1 MDILIAILFT
11 LSNILAVFAVL
22 LALPGTWLM
31 VLTAIGI
38 NLVFRDA
45 AMFSWWTIG
54 VAAALA
60 VVGELLELL
69 AGAAGAQAMGAS
81 KRSIFASIVGGVVGG
96 ILGTF
101 LLPIPVVGTVVGSAL
116 GAGIGAVVFEFTI
129 ADRRHLKHLRGI
141 GTGAFTG
148 RLLAT
153 VLKGAVALVM
163 AIQLSIAAFV

>member
-1 MDILIAILFT
+1 MELTIAILFT

-22 LALPGTWLM
+22 LALPGTWVM

-38 NLVFRDA
+38 NLVFPEMS
-45 AMFSWWTIG
+45 MFSWWTIG

-60 VVGELLELL
+60 LLGEVLELL
-69 AGAAGAQAMGAS
+69 AGAAGAKAMGAS
-81 KRSIFASIVGGVVGG
+81 KRSVFASIVGGITGA

-101 LLPIPVVGTVVGSAL
+101 LLPIPVLGTILGSAL
-116 GAGIGAVVFEFTI
+116 GAGAGAVVFEFTI
-129 ADRRHLKHLRGI
+129 ADRRNLRHLRGI

-153 VLKGAVALVM
+153 VLKGGVAVLM
-163 AIQLSIAAFV
+163 AILLSVAAFV

>member
-1 MDILIAILFT
+1 MELTIAILFT

-22 LALPGTWLM
+22 LALPGTWVM

-38 NLVFRDA
+38 NLIFHDN
-45 AMFSWWTIG
+45 MFSWWTIG

-60 VVGELLELL
+60 LLGELLELL
-69 AGAAGAQAMGAS
+69 AGAAGAKAMGAS
-81 KRSIFASIVGGVVGG
+81 KRSVFASIVGGITGA

-101 LLPIPVVGTVVGSAL
+101 LIPIPVLGTILGSAL
-116 GAGIGAVVFEFTI
+116 GAGAGAVVFEFTI
-129 ADRRHLKHLRGI
+129 SDRRNLKHLRGI

-153 VLKGAVALVM
+153 VLKGGVAVLM
-163 AIQLSIAAFV
+163 AIILSVAAFV